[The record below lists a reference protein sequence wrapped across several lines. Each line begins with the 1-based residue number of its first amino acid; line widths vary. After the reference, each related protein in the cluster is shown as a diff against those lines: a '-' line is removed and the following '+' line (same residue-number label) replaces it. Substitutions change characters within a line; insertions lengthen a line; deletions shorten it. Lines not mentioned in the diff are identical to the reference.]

1 MTVDHLSR
9 HLKRDVGVKDL
20 GPSLM
25 EEVEAIRPMELTL
38 RGGVGRL
45 RMRSLWKEAGYTGRH
60 RRRGRL

>member
-20 GPSLM
+20 GPSLT

-38 RGGVGRL
+38 LNSVGRL